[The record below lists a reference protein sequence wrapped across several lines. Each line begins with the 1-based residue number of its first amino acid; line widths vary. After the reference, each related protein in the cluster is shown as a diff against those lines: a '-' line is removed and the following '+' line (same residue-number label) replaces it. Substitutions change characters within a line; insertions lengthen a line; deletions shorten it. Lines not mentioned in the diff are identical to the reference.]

1 MQGLVP
7 KAMYPGLDG
16 DVGVVSI
23 PNLLVVH
30 ADMDEKL
37 AYEITKALFERRAE
51 LVAIHPEAANLSLET
66 AVKESPAPFHPGAI
80 RYYKEQHVWPE

>member
-1 MQGLVP
+1 V
-7 KAMYPGLDG
+7 A
-16 DVGVVSI
+16 VIST

-37 AYEITKALFERRAE
+37 AYDITKAIFERRAE
-51 LVAIHPEAANLSLET
+51 LVAIHPEAANLSLES
-66 AVKESPAPFHPGAI
+66 AVKDSPAAFHPGAI